1 MGYLPPEDE
10 RNSSAA
16 YGSGFAVWDMFPEA
30 TIRVNPDALL
40 PARIAGV
47 YGSDLWYN
55 LRATLPVQGSQ
66 SILS

>member
-1 MGYLPPEDE
+1 
-10 RNSSAA
+10 
-16 YGSGFAVWDMFPEA
+16 MFPEA